1 MLRAHR
7 FFPFLLSAVLTLGFA
22 TGLAA
27 PALAQESTAAALP
40 LIEDEL
46 AELRAPVPVPE
57 PTPEAVRYHRSGHW
71 IWAASSALGIALP
84 ALLLWSGAAVALRS
98 RAERIARFWPL
109 AAALFIAGYLVLDW
123 LLTLPFAYYAGFV
136 RQHAYGMSNQSLGQW
151 LGDSAIGLGVT
162 IVIAAPF
169 FWVPLLLI
177 RRLPRAW
184 WLATGALVV
193 PFGFLIAFVQPI
205 WIDPLTDD
213 FGAMRDPQ
221 LEQRV
226 LSLAGRAGIEG
237 ARVFEVAKSEDTNA
251 VNAYVTGFGA
261 TKRIVLW
268 DTLLQKLSPE
278 QTLVVMAHEMG
289 HYVLRHVVIAICVIA
304 AILTLALAV
313 IDRAAR
319 AVLRRSGA
327 RLGLRGL
334 ADPAALPLV
343 LMLAGVVGFLFIPL
357 GLAFSRYQEHEAD
370 RFALELTRDNRA
382 CAGAFVALQTEN
394 LGYPRPAA
402 WFVWLRA
409 DHPTLGERVDFCN
422 AYRPWENGEP
432 LRYARFFER

>member
-1 MLRAHR
+1 MLRSRR
-7 FFPFLLSAVLTLGFA
+7 FVSAVLSLA
-22 TGLAA
+22 LAVAAGLAA

-40 LIEDEL
+40 RVEDEL
-46 AELRAPVPVPE
+46 AELRAPIAVPD

-71 IWAASSALGIALP
+71 IWAASSVLGIAVP
-84 ALLLWSGAAVALRS
+84 ALILWSGAAVALRS
-98 RAERIARFWPL
+98 RVERVARFWPL

-123 LLTLPFAYYAGFV
+123 LLTLPFAYYAGFL
-136 RQHAYGMSNQSLGQW
+136 RQHAYGLSNQSLGRW
-151 LGDSAIGLGVT
+151 LGDRAIGLGVN
-162 IVIAAPF
+162 VAIAALF
-169 FWVPLLLI
+169 GWIPLLLI

-184 WLATGALVV
+184 WLVTGALVI

-213 FGAMRDPQ
+213 FGPMRDAQ

-226 LSLAGRAGIEG
+226 LALADRAGVDG

-261 TKRIVLW
+261 TQRIVLW

-278 QTLVVMAHEMG
+278 QTLVVMAHEIG
-289 HYVLRHVVIAICVIA
+289 HYVLHHVVIMIVTIA
-304 AILTLALAV
+304 AILALALALV
-313 IDRAAR
+313 DRAAR

-334 ADPAALPLV
+334 DDPAAIPLV
-343 LMLAGVVGFLFIPL
+343 LALAGAIGIVLAPL
-357 GLAFSRYQEHEAD
+357 ALAFSRHQEHEAD
-370 RFALELTRDNRA
+370 RFALELTRDNRS
-382 CAGAFVALQTEN
+382 CALAFVTLQNEN
-394 LGYPRPAA
+394 LGYPRPAP
-402 WFVWLRA
+402 WVVWLRA

-422 AYRPWENGEP
+422 AYRPWETDEP
-432 LRYARFFER
+432 LRYEHLFAE

>member
-1 MLRAHR
+1 MLRAHLS
-7 FFPFLLSAVLTLGFA
+7 PYLLSAVLALGLA
-22 TGLAA
+22 TALAA

-46 AELRAPVPVPE
+46 AELRAPVLVPE

-71 IWAASSALGIALP
+71 IWAASNALGIAVP
-84 ALLLWSGAAVALRS
+84 ALILWSGAAVALRS
-98 RAERIARFWPL
+98 RVERIARVWPL
-109 AAALFIAGYLVLDW
+109 AAALFIAGYFALDW

-151 LGDSAIGLGVT
+151 LGDSAIGLGVN
-162 IVIAAPF
+162 IVIATLF

-177 RRLPRAW
+177 RRLPRTW

-226 LSLAGRAGIEG
+226 LALADQAGIEG

-278 QTLVVMAHEMG
+278 ETLVVMGHEMG
-289 HYVLRHVVIAICVIA
+289 HYVLRHVALAIGVFA
-304 AILTLALAV
+304 GILTLALAV

-319 AVLRRSGA
+319 ALRRRSGP

-343 LMLAGVVGFLFIPL
+343 LMLAGVVGLFFLPL
-357 GLAFSRYQEHEAD
+357 ALAFSRHQEHEAD

-382 CAGAFVALQTEN
+382 CALAFVALQTEN
-394 LGYPRPAA
+394 LGYPRPDA
-402 WFVWLRA
+402 WVKWMRGS
-409 DHPTLGERVDFCN
+409 HPALGERVDFCN
-422 AYRPWENGEP
+422 AYRPWESDEP